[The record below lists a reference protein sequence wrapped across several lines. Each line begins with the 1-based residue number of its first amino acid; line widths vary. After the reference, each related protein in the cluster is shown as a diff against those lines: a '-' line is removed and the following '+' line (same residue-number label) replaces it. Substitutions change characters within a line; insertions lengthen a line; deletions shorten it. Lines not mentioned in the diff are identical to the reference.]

1 MVLDTFSTG
10 SRPLLRDK
18 LLCFLSLV
26 PGSSGVSPSWVRDSI
41 ETSFEPRGNIRD
53 TYIFSSVWSSRSD
66 NRCLMSH
73 PVISCLDH
81 SLPAHFFKLFFQH
94 SFNTFASLSQHS
106 LDILL
111 AISLSLTHSFKLS
124 PKLIGQMEPREPRI
138 LCLVTCYE

>member
-1 MVLDTFSTG
+1 MVFDTFSTG

-41 ETSFEPRGNIRD
+41 ETSFEPRAKYLG
-53 TYIFSSVWSSRSD
+53 YIFSSVWSSRSHY
-66 NRCLMSH
+66 RCLMSH

-81 SLPAHFFKLFFQH
+81 SLPAQIFKLFFQH